1 VDLSAEEV
9 TVEDTAS
16 SNAVGCRSI
25 RKKGTSNDRQR
36 DKISDLSNG
45 VRDNIK
51 KKKEEKKERLIMV
64 CGWGSPKG
72 TKDTHPHIIG

>member
-16 SNAVGCRSI
+16 SNAVGCRST

-51 KKKEEKKERLIMV
+51 KKKEEKKERLIIMV

-72 TKDTHPHIIG
+72 TQDTHPHI